1 MPCLGLNIRY
11 PPPST
16 RCDCTLAGDCAKCQ
30 TQRRREQPH
39 RHPNL
44 LNDMLRASRLLVRNW
59 KHLKGCHKLNTATH
73 PCFLEDAVGSPR
85 DDDAVNELISSSPS
99 FEQLTWASMCI
110 MNRDCSRR
118 GPATFAA
125 PAACIV
131 ISFACAD
138 QLPSTSQVWYSHIY
152 TWSKEGGDHDRLIAA

>member
-39 RHPNL
+39 RHPNSL
-44 LNDMLRASRLLVRNW
+44 ADMLRASRLLVRNW
-59 KHLKGCHKLNTATH
+59 KRLKGCHQVNTATH

-99 FEQLTWASMCI
+99 FEQLIGIYVYHESRLQHKGASHMC
-110 MNRDCSRR
+110 S
-118 GPATFAA
+118 T
-125 PAACIV
+125 IV